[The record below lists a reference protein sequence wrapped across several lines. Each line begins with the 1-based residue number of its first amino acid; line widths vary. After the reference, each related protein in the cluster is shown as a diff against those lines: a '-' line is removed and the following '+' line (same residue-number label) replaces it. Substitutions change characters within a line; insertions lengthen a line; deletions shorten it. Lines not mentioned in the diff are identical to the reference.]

1 MSQDTAPQH
10 MSNAELAEL
19 CARETHRYFHEK
31 QHDPGFC
38 FELFRRALKLGDQVA
53 WEAVY
58 VQYKPIIAG
67 KIKQHSGFQTTN
79 EDVEFFLN
87 GAFTKMFKAIPPE
100 KFDGFD
106 SLAALVQYLKA
117 CAFSM
122 ILDYNRASQA
132 ADLLEMDESLERRV
146 PHEPSPEKRVTEEL
160 TSQQLW
166 TEVAKRTLNRKERLV
181 LEGLFALELKP
192 RELYERHRSDFE
204 SVAEIYRIK
213 QNVLARL
220 SRDEAFCKLFAN

>member
-1 MSQDTAPQH
+1 

-31 QHDPGFC
+31 QHDPGYC
-38 FELFRRALKLGDQVA
+38 FELFRRAFKLRDQVA

-67 KIKQHSGFQTTN
+67 KIKRHTGFQSTN

-87 GAFTKMFKAIPPE
+87 GAFTKMFKAVPPDR
-100 KFDGFD
+100 FDAFD
-106 SLAALVQYLKA
+106 SLAALVQYLKT

-122 ILDYNRASQA
+122 ILDYNRTAQSR
-132 ADLLEMDESLERRV
+132 DLLELDESLERHV
-146 PHEPSPEKRVTEEL
+146 PYEPSPEKLIAEQL

-166 TEVAKRTLNRKERLV
+166 AEVAKRTPNPKERLV

-192 RELYERHRSDFE
+192 RELYEGHKSDFE
-204 SVAEIYRIK
+204 SVDEIYRIK

-220 SRDEAFCKLFAN
+220 SRDEEFCNLFAN